1 MNQGVLWVKKVLK
14 ICNSLMEYTEEEKN
28 IVFADVNGEYLHFD
42 SKIQAEI
49 KEILLS
55 KMDLEVA
62 MTVISVLIEN
72 GAADQWI
79 PFYIQ
84 IAENLMLDNKL
95 HSSIELQMNTVE
107 YSDDTALRDYHKRN
121 IMRWKEQ
128 ISIHATWKPVE
139 KRNPGRIVIITE
151 QLLSDLH
158 APTKAV
164 LDLAYMMQHR
174 MGFEVLLVSIP
185 INSSGLDEIW
195 HNAIRMSAVEKYN
208 TEVIDRKY
216 KDESFFGY
224 QITMAEGNNR
234 DYSLL
239 LSYLLEWNP
248 LLVYNFGVINPIA
261 DLLVEY
267 TTVAAQSMSIRLP
280 ISEAQMLITLQEKEK
295 IEISAAQRIIQF
307 KRRPLF
313 FGDQKR
319 IHTREE
325 YGIQKNQFVCV
336 IVGNRLETE
345 IDEAFVEM
353 VCGLSSERE
362 DIAFLFIGK
371 TGVKAEEFKGKISNR
386 QVYFLDFC
394 DDLLGIYKIMDLY
407 VNPKRQG
414 GGYSA
419 AMAIAA
425 GLPVVTCDY
434 GDVAYHVGQDFI
446 VSDYEEM
453 KQEILCCA
461 SNPVYKKQKFDQ
473 AAERAERMTE
483 DNMLQIMEDNMK
495 KLINEVMSAGK

>member
-1 MNQGVLWVKKVLK
+1 MDQGILWVKKVLK
-14 ICNSLMEYTEEEKN
+14 ICNDLADYTEEEKD
-28 IVFADVNGEYLHFD
+28 IVFTDINSEYLYFD
-42 SKIQAEI
+42 SKIQTEI

-62 MTVISVLIEN
+62 MTVVSVLIEN

-84 IAENLMLDNKL
+84 VAENLMLDNKI

-107 YSDDTALRDYHKRN
+107 YRDDTALRDYHKRN
-121 IMRWKEQ
+121 IARWKEK
-128 ISIHATWKPVE
+128 ISMHAMWKPVE
-139 KRNPGRIVIITE
+139 KRNMKRIVIITE
-151 QLLSDLH
+151 QLLSEFH

-164 LDLAYMMQHR
+164 LDLAYLMQHR
-174 MGFEVLLVSIP
+174 MGFEVMLVSMP
-185 INSSGLDEIW
+185 INSFGLDEIW
-195 HNAIRMSAVEKYN
+195 HNAIRMTAIEKYN
-208 TEVIDRKY
+208 TEMIERKY
-216 KDESFFGY
+216 RDESFWGY

-248 LLVYNFGVINPIA
+248 LFVYNFGVINPIA

-267 TTVAAQSMSIRLP
+267 TTVVAQSMSIRLP
-280 ISEAQMLITLQEKEK
+280 ISEAQMLITLQEKDK
-295 IEISAAQRIIQF
+295 IETSEAQKIIQF

-319 IHTREE
+319 IHTKEE
-325 YGIQKNQFVCV
+325 YGIQKDQFLCV

-345 IDEAFVEM
+345 IDEAFIDM
-353 VCGLSSERE
+353 IYQLCSRMNN
-362 DIAFLFIGK
+362 IAFVFIGK
-371 TGVKAEEFKGKISNR
+371 IGIKQEEIKDKIPND
-386 QVYFLDFC
+386 QLYFVDYC

-407 VNPKRQG
+407 INPKRQG

-434 GDVAYHVGQDFI
+434 GDVAYHVGKDFV

-453 KQEILCCA
+453 KQEILCCVT
-461 SNPVYKKQKFDQ
+461 NPEYKKEKFRQ
-473 AAERAERMTE
+473 ARKHAECMTE
-483 DNMLQIMEDNMK
+483 DNMYQVMEENMN
-495 KLINEVMSAGK
+495 KLIDEVLNTSK